1 LARERLTVLR
11 ARAMLGNGPGLYPIK
26 RKRSFGARIRAL
38 VRAARWALARGLI
51 RLAFIAGKGGRK
63 SYQPVGIGSKRG
75 RGARDAKTRWEAIAP
90 VLRRYGVRSVLDIG
104 CAEGYFVRRAASEL
118 GSFAVGV
125 EASDR
130 GALGALALLYA
141 RAERASLMRGFVT
154 AAELRRWPQFD
165 AVICMSVVH
174 HIVRAYDLEAAQDFI
189 AACAS
194 RAARVLIFE
203 MGTGAECAF
212 EQAMPAEARHQDIF
226 VRALLE
232 GAGLKNVRVIA
243 ETPAYHQGTTR
254 LLFAAEPVAKD
265 TA

>member
-1 LARERLTVLR
+1 
-11 ARAMLGNGPGLYPIK
+11 MPGNGPGLYPTK
-26 RKRSFGARIRAL
+26 RKRSLGARLRAF

-51 RLAFIAGKGGRK
+51 RLASMAGKGARK
-63 SYQPVGIGSKRG
+63 SYQPVGIGDKRKE
-75 RGARDAKTRWEAIAP
+75 GARDAKTRWEAIAP
-90 VLRRYGVRSVLDIG
+90 VLRRYDVRSVLDIG
-104 CAEGYFVRRAASEL
+104 CAEGYFVRRAAKEL
-118 GSFAVGV
+118 GCFAVGV

-130 GALGALALLYA
+130 GTLGALALLYA
-141 RAERASLMRGFVT
+141 RAERSSLMRAFVT

-174 HIVRAYDLEAAQDFI
+174 HIMRAYDLEAAQDFI

-203 MGTGAECAF
+203 MGSGEERAF
-212 EQAMPAEARHQDIF
+212 EHALPAEARHQDIF

-243 ETPAYHQGTTR
+243 ETRAYHQGATR
-254 LLFAAEPVAKD
+254 LLFAAEPARKN
-265 TA
+265 AG